1 MLRRSIVFISLL
13 MVCFHGPL
21 NQTFAAPASMR
32 VLYPSFGGTWATA
45 WIAKE
50 AGYFSAEG
58 LDVELIRVGG
68 STRMVAAMLGGS
80 APIIQAGAVAA
91 IAAAAAGSDV
101 VIIAATGNV
110 SSFHLMARPEIKQ
123 ASDLRGQKAGITTF
137 GSTSDQMVRI
147 ALKKFNLEPNRD
159 VALLSLGAQPEV
171 FAALHSGAI
180 EVAALTYPLYAQAA
194 KLGMRELVN
203 FGELGVEDVTGTV
216 ITTKSFIAQQRDTV
230 LRFIRAYIRGAH
242 RYHTDKEFSKQV
254 LRKYGKI
261 TDDEIL
267 EGTWQ
272 DYAPTIL
279 RVPRPSAKG
288 IQAVIESHFKGKTPL
303 PKPEMFVDN
312 SLVDQLEKSG
322 FIDSVYK

>member
-91 IAAAAAGSDV
+91 IAATAAGSDV

-110 SSFHLMARPEIKQ
+110 SSFHLFEKLPTPKVNRVYMWIFDIRYRKSRDELFSRFRQ
-123 ASDLRGQKAGITTF
+123 SGIR
-137 GSTSDQMVRI
+137 RI
-147 ALKKFNLEPNRD
+147 
-159 VALLSLGAQPEV
+159 G
-171 FAALHSGAI
+171 
-180 EVAALTYPLYAQAA
+180 
-194 KLGMRELVN
+194 
-203 FGELGVEDVTGTV
+203 
-216 ITTKSFIAQQRDTV
+216 
-230 LRFIRAYIRGAH
+230 IR
-242 RYHTDKEFSKQV
+242 
-254 LRKYGKI
+254 
-261 TDDEIL
+261 
-267 EGTWQ
+267 
-272 DYAPTIL
+272 
-279 RVPRPSAKG
+279 
-288 IQAVIESHFKGKTPL
+288 
-303 PKPEMFVDN
+303 
-312 SLVDQLEKSG
+312 
-322 FIDSVYK
+322 